1 LHFPGAMQARLA
13 LLGIALVIAAALLA
27 PALAAAG

>member
-1 LHFPGAMQARLA
+1 LQFLGPMQLRLA
-13 LLGIALVIAAALLA
+13 LLGIALVVAAALLA